1 MANYK
6 FPDELDGDDGEDF
19 AVTPVGEEVQI
30 PARGNKREA
39 AAEVEVEIE
48 DDTPPAD
55 RGRRPMATPP
65 KELSDDELS
74 QYDEKVQNRLRHF
87 TRGYHE
93 ERRAKEEA
101 LRERQAAEE
110 FAKQVYEE
118 NKRLQQQLATGSEQ
132 YVEQAKSVAEIELEA
147 AKKKYKEAY
156 EAGDPDLLTD
166 AQAEISRATLK
177 LDKAQNMRPLQ
188 VQEKEVQVPQSSTP
202 ANNLSERDK
211 KWLDKNTWFG
221 PDDEMTSTALGLH
234 RKLLKQHGADFVGSR
249 EYYET
254 VDATMRRRYPDYFG
268 SDEDEATSRTASNPD
283 YEDEPPRRAQKSATV
298 VAPATRSTP
307 PNRMKLKASQAS
319 IARKL
324 GVPYEEYAKQVALL
338 KQGE

>member
-1 MANYK
+1 MANFK

-30 PARGNKREA
+30 PARGKKEA
-39 AAEVEVEIE
+39 RVEIEVEIE

-55 RGRRPMATPP
+55 RGRKPMATPP
-65 KELSDDELS
+65 KELSDDELE

-101 LRERQAAEE
+101 FRERQAAED

-118 NKRLQQQLATGSEQ
+118 NKRLQQRLATGSEQ

-147 AKKKYKEAY
+147 AKKQYKEAY
-156 EAGDPDLLTD
+156 EAGDPDLITD
-166 AQAEISRATLK
+166 AQTEISRAMLK
-177 LDKAQNMRPLQ
+177 LDKAENMRPLQ
-188 VQEKEVQVPQSSTP
+188 VAENEVQVPQSSTP

-234 RKLLKQHGADFVGSR
+234 RKLLKQNGSDFIGSR

-268 SDEDEATSRTASNPD
+268 SDEDEAPSRNASTPD

-298 VAPATRSTP
+298 VAPASRSTP

>member
-1 MANYK
+1 MANFK
-6 FPDELDGDDGEDF
+6 FPDELDGGDDEDF

-30 PARGNKREA
+30 PVRGKKEA
-39 AAEVEVEIE
+39 QAEVEIEIE

-65 KELSDDELS
+65 KELSDDELA

-101 LRERQAAEE
+101 LRERQAAED

-118 NKRLQQQLATGSEQ
+118 NRRLQQQLASGSEQ

-166 AQAEISRATLK
+166 AQTEISRAMLK

-188 VQEKEVQVPQSSTP
+188 IQENEVQVPQSSTP

-211 KWLDKNTWFG
+211 RWLDTNTWFG
-221 PDDEMTSTALGLH
+221 PDDEMTSTALGVH
-234 RKLLKQHGADFVGSR
+234 RKLLKQHGADFVGTKQ
-249 EYYET
+249 YYET
-254 VDATMRRRYPDYFG
+254 VDATMRRRYPEYFG
-268 SDEDEATSRTASNPD
+268 SDEDETSSRNVSNPD

-298 VAPATRSTP
+298 VAPASRSTP

>member
-1 MANYK
+1 MANFK

-19 AVTPVGEEVQI
+19 AVMPVGEEVQT
-30 PARGNKREA
+30 PSRKKQAQ
-39 AAEVEVEIE
+39 AEMEIEIE
-48 DDTPPAD
+48 DDTPPED
-55 RGRRPMATPP
+55 RGRKPMATPP
-65 KELSDDELS
+65 EDVDDDELS
-74 QYDEKVQNRLRHF
+74 AYDEKVQSRIKKF
-87 TRGYHE
+87 TRGYHD

-101 LRERQAAEE
+101 VREREAAEN
-110 FAKQVYEE
+110 FAKQVYQE
-118 NKRLQQQLATGSEQ
+118 NQRLQQQLATGSEH
-132 YVEQAKSVAEIELEA
+132 YVAQAQSVAEIELDS

-156 EAGDPDLLTD
+156 ELGDPDLLVE

-188 VQEKEVQVPQSSTP
+188 VQENEVQTQQSSSP

-211 KWLDKNTWFG
+211 RWLEKNTWFG

-234 RKLLKQHGADFVGSR
+234 RKLLKQNGEGFLGTR

-254 VDATMRRRYPDYFG
+254 VDATMRRRFPEYFG
-268 SDEDEATSRTASNPD
+268 SDEDEAPRRASTPD
-283 YEDEPPRRAQKSATV
+283 YEDESPRRAQKSATV

-307 PNRMKLKASQAS
+307 PNRMKLKASEAS
-319 IARKL
+319 IARRL
-324 GVPYEEYAKQVALL
+324 GVPYEAYAKQVALL

>member
-30 PARGNKREA
+30 PPKNSKKETSS
-39 AAEVEVEIE
+39 EVEIEIE

-65 KELSDDELS
+65 KELSDDELA

-101 LRERQAAEE
+101 LRERQAAED

-118 NKRLQQQLATGSEQ
+118 NKRLQQQLAAGSEQ

-156 EAGDPDLLTD
+156 EAGDPDLMTD
-166 AQAEISRATLK
+166 AQTEISRAMLK

-188 VQEKEVQVPQSSTP
+188 IEEKEVQVPQSSTP

-211 KWLDKNTWFG
+211 RWLETNTWFG
-221 PDDEMTSTALGLH
+221 PDDEMTSTALGVH
-234 RKLLKQHGADFVGSR
+234 RKLLKQHGADFVGTKQ
-249 EYYET
+249 YYET
-254 VDATMRRRYPDYFG
+254 VDATMRRRYPEYFG
-268 SDEDEATSRTASNPD
+268 SDEDEASSRTASIPD
-283 YEDEPPRRAQKSATV
+283 YEDETPRRAQRTATV

-319 IARKL
+319 IARRL
-324 GVPYEEYAKQVALL
+324 GVPYEEYAKQVAIL

>member
-1 MANYK
+1 MANFK

-30 PARGNKREA
+30 PSRKKQAQ
-39 AAEVEVEIE
+39 AEMEIEIE
-48 DDTPPAD
+48 DDTPPED
-55 RGRRPMATPP
+55 RGRKPMASPP
-65 KELSDDELS
+65 EDVDDDELS
-74 QYDEKVQNRLRHF
+74 SYDEKVQSRIRKF
-87 TRGYHE
+87 TRGYHD

-101 LRERQAAEE
+101 VREREAAET
-110 FAKQVYEE
+110 FAKQVYQE
-118 NKRLQQQLATGSEQ
+118 NQRLQQQLATGSEQ
-132 YVEQAKSVAEIELEA
+132 YVAQAQSVAEIELDS

-156 EAGDPDLLTD
+156 ELGDPDLLVE

-188 VQEKEVQVPQSSTP
+188 VEEKEVQTQQSPAP

-211 KWLDKNTWFG
+211 KWLEKNTWFG

-234 RKLLKQHGADFVGSR
+234 RKLLKQNGESFLGTR

-254 VDATMRRRYPDYFG
+254 VDATMRKRFPEYFG
-268 SDEDEATSRTASNPD
+268 SDEDEAPRRASTPD
-283 YEDEPPRRAQKSATV
+283 YEDESPRRAQKSATV

-307 PNRMKLKASQAS
+307 PNRMKLKASEAS
-319 IARKL
+319 IARRL
-324 GVPYEEYAKQVALL
+324 GVPYEAYAKQVALL

>member
-1 MANYK
+1 MANFK

-19 AVTPVGEEVQI
+19 AVTPVGEEVQT
-30 PARGNKREA
+30 PSRKKQTQ
-39 AAEVEVEIE
+39 AEMEIEIE
-48 DDTPPAD
+48 DDTPPED
-55 RGRRPMATPP
+55 RGRKPMATPP
-65 KELSDDELS
+65 EDVDDDELS
-74 QYDEKVQNRLRHF
+74 AYDEKVQSRIKKF
-87 TRGYHE
+87 TRGYHD

-101 LRERQAAEE
+101 IREREAAEN
-110 FAKQVYEE
+110 FAKQVYQE
-118 NKRLQQQLATGSEQ
+118 NQRLQQQLATGSEQ
-132 YVEQAKSVAEIELEA
+132 YVAQAQSVAEIELDS

-156 EAGDPDLLTD
+156 ELGDPDLLVE

-188 VQEKEVQVPQSSTP
+188 VEEKEVQTQQSSSP

-211 KWLDKNTWFG
+211 KWLEKNTWFG

-234 RKLLKQHGADFVGSR
+234 RKLLKQNGTDFLGTR

-254 VDATMRRRYPDYFG
+254 VDATMRKRFPEYFG
-268 SDEDEATSRTASNPD
+268 SDEDEAPQRASTPD

-307 PNRMKLKASQAS
+307 PNRMKLKASEAS
-319 IARKL
+319 IARRL
-324 GVPYEEYAKQVALL
+324 GVPYEAYAKQVALL